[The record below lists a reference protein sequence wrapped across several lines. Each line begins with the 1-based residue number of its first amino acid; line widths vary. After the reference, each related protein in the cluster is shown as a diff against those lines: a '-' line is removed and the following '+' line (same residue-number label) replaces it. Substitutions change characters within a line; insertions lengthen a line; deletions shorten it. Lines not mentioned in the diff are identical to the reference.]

1 MQAQDIMKPP
11 KRVEPDEFATRIR
24 ALLRGEDRVIVVEE
38 DNRFLGIITRRDAM
52 IVTSTKSNLRA
63 RDIMSQPLITGCLD
77 EDIHAIGQK
86 MIDKD
91 VSFIPIMKDTLL
103 VGIIHADEV
112 IQAVH
117 HPTSKKIHQIM
128 TTRVVSCDHTE
139 DITKVWNLMEFH
151 NFTGLPII
159 EEAST
164 STRRYKKLVGFITR
178 KDILKT
184 GEVRPGVD
192 RQRFTNP
199 PPVSKIMNR
208 APIYMRPDDSVDSC
222 VEHFHT
228 NQIGRVPVVKN
239 GFELVGIVDREDIL
253 RLFL

>member
-24 ALLRGEDRVIVVEE
+24 ALLREEDRIIVVEE
-38 DNRFLGIITRRDAM
+38 EKKFLGIITRRDAM
-52 IVTSTKSNLRA
+52 IVSSTKSNLKA
-63 RDIMSQPLITGCLD
+63 RDIMSQPLITGWFD
-77 EDIHAIGQK
+77 EDVHSIGQK
-86 MIDKD
+86 LIDKD
-91 VSFIPIMKDTLL
+91 VSFIPIMKDTFL

-112 IQAVH
+112 IRAVY
-117 HPTSKKIHQIM
+117 HPTSLKVHQIM
-128 TTRVVSCDHTE
+128 TENVVSCDHTE

-151 NFTGLPII
+151 NFTGLPVVD
-159 EEAST
+159 EVST

-184 GEVRPGVD
+184 GEVRPGAD

-199 PPVSKIMNR
+199 PPVSKVMNR
-208 APIYMRPDDSVDSC
+208 TPICMRPEDSVDRC
-222 VEHFHT
+222 VELFHT
-228 NQIGRVPVVKN
+228 NQIGRVPVVKD

-253 RLFL
+253 ELFL